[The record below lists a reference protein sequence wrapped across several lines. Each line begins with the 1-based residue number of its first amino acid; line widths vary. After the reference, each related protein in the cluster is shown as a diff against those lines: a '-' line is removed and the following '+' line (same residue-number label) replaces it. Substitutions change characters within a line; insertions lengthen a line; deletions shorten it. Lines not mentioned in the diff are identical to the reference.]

1 MTESEFAFLALGLV
15 LGIATGAALVVV
27 LRSRPPSSE
36 VRVTVTHDAVPRRGS
51 TLSSDAFVTASA
63 EPARGGPADRRL
75 ADRDLPVADPPP
87 VRPAGPRMPVGI
99 PIVRTP
105 VPSAA
110 PSAVATA
117 VAVAVADA
125 PLASVPDPVPGSIE
139 ELPPEP
145 PADEPLQPL
154 FVRMLHGDHRAML
167 AVIDELAGADVDGRR
182 AWQVGLTALVEAT
195 IARSLDLGILHFPLG
210 NPFWDTFTVE
220 QCREIAGSLASMGY
234 RFDGLGGWAE
244 DAVPGYRELTLAVAD
259 AGLEPRRVRAW
270 PNSAE
275 IGTLCRG
282 MRIAPEDLLAGR
294 APDLDGASVRQLLG
308 SRGDALG
315 IVWTAWERARPL
327 LLSRSLGA
335 APA

>member
-36 VRVTVTHDAVPRRGS
+36 VRVTITHDAVPKRGS

-75 ADRDLPVADPPP
+75 ADRDAPVGDPSP
-87 VRPAGPRMPVGI
+87 VRPSSPRVTVPI
-99 PIVRTP
+99 PIVRTA

-110 PSAVATA
+110 PSAVAAA
-117 VAVAVADA
+117 VAVAVADRPAA
-125 PLASVPDPVPGSIE
+125 PVPDAVPGAIE
-139 ELPPEP
+139 ELAPESPP
-145 PADEPLQPL
+145 DEPLKPL

-167 AVIDELAGADVDGRR
+167 AVIDELAGADADARR

-210 NPFWDTFTVE
+210 NPFWDSFTVE
-220 QCREIAGSLASMGY
+220 QCRDIAGSLASMGY
-234 RFDGLGGWAE
+234 RFDGLAGWAD
-244 DAVPGYRELTLAVAD
+244 DAVPGYRDLTLAVAD

-275 IGTLCRG
+275 IETLCRG
-282 MRIAPEDLLAGR
+282 MRIAPEELLAGR
-294 APDLDGASVRQLLG
+294 APDLDAPSVRQLLG

-315 IVWTAWERARPL
+315 IVWTEWERARAL
-327 LLSRSLGA
+327 LLSTSLGA
-335 APA
+335 APG